1 MVGGNVSALPQQV
14 GTSGSRRGFTLV
26 ELLVVIGV
34 IAVLIG
40 ILLPALQKARRA
52 AATVQCSSNMR
63 QVANAMLMYINANKG
78 RFPICQASGGAVPPN
93 GWWWPTELVRGKYIL
108 APSVYRSPGSTQRV
122 FNTNNVFRCPE
133 GVSEEIGATSGG
145 DYPTDLGNNG
155 FAINAD
161 AQAQADGLGIA
172 SWYMLVSRVQTGSN
186 AWPTGGKISP
196 FMQFNSGATPAD
208 LNNPQYQRHL
218 SMIRKPS
225 EFVMIVEASN
235 TNWMD
240 QGQASTRYP
249 DIRLKRL
256 GARHGKRNARGSDAF
271 TNFAFFDGHVG
282 LFNSEDYS
290 KEVTDPMY
298 GGSNPDNGLV
308 KYVTGTVFYLNKQ
321 KRMK

>member
-1 MVGGNVSALPQQV
+1 MQSRPIRTSRHRESA
-14 GTSGSRRGFTLV
+14 FTLV
-26 ELLVVIGV
+26 ELLVVIGI

-40 ILLPALQKARRA
+40 ILLPALNKARRS
-52 AATVQCSSNMR
+52 AATLQCASNMR
-63 QVANAMLMYINANKG
+63 QISNAMLMYINANKG
-78 RFPICQASGGAVPPN
+78 KFPICQASGGAVPPN
-93 GWWWPTELVRGKYIL
+93 GWWWPTELVRGKYIQ
-108 APSVYRSPGSTQRV
+108 APSIYPGPGSTASQRT
-122 FNTNNVFRCPE
+122 FNSNNVFRCPE
-133 GVSEEIGATSGG
+133 GISEEMGPTSGG

-172 SWYMLVSRVQTGSN
+172 SWYMLVSRVQNTTTN
-186 AWPTGGKISP
+186 AWPTGSKISP
-196 FMQFNSGATPAD
+196 FMQFNSSATTAD
-208 LNNPQYQRHL
+208 LNNPIWQRNL

-240 QGQASTRYP
+240 QAQPSTQYP

-308 KYVTGTVFYLNKQ
+308 KYMSGTVFYLNKQ
-321 KRMK
+321 KKMK